1 MSSGKDCRRQ
11 GFKNISTDEKDEK
24 EISLE
29 DTKKLLSSERSA
41 GEVRLSEPI
50 ISYIIGLK

>member
-1 MSSGKDCRRQ
+1 MRRM
-11 GFKNISTDEKDEK
+11 KK

-41 GEVRLSEPI
+41 GEVGCQNQLFPI
-50 ISYIIGLK
+50 

>member
-1 MSSGKDCRRQ
+1 MRRM
-11 GFKNISTDEKDEK
+11 KK

-29 DTKKLLSSERSA
+29 DTKKLLSREKSA

>member
-1 MSSGKDCRRQ
+1 MRRM
-11 GFKNISTDEKDEK
+11 KK

-29 DTKKLLSSERSA
+29 DTKKLLSSERSV